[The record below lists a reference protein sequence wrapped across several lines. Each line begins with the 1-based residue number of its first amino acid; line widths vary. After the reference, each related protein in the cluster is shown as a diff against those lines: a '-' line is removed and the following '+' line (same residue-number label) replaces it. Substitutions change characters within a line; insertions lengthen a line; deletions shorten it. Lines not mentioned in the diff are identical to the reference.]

1 MKEDNKG
8 KTVLIT
14 GASNGFGLEF
24 ARLFAED
31 GYNLILVS
39 RSTDRMKMLAYELQD
54 RHQLE
59 HVCVITSDLAR
70 AESATEVYEEVKKS
84 GIQVDVLVNNA
95 GAGIH
100 GFFYET
106 DLEREKAIIQLNV
119 NTPVELTK
127 LFLQD
132 MKRRNEGKILNV
144 ASVVSHM
151 ASPLMAV
158 YGATKAFLLSFS
170 EALTNELQDTNI
182 TVTALCPGASNTMF
196 FRRAG
201 AAHTKA
207 ANGPLSEPAE
217 VAKDGYEALMN
228 GETKIVSGFMNKAQT
243 TATGIVPDSVSAAA
257 MRKMMEEEE
266 GEEHKDRYDDDQYH
280 VET

>member
-1 MKEDNKG
+1 MKTMKENNKG

-24 ARLFAED
+24 ARLFAKD

-39 RSTDRMKMLAYELQD
+39 RSTERMKKLAYKLQD
-54 RHQLE
+54 DHQLE
-59 HVCVITSDLAR
+59 QVCVITSDLAQP
-70 AESATEVYEEVKKS
+70 ESAREVYEEVKKS

-95 GAGIH
+95 GAGVH

-106 DLEREKAIIQLNV
+106 DLERENAIIQLNV
-119 NTPVELTK
+119 NTPVALTK

-132 MKRRNEGKILNV
+132 MKLRDEGKILNV

-151 ASPLMAV
+151 ASPLMAI

-170 EALTNELQDTNI
+170 EALSNELQHTNI

-201 AAHTKA
+201 AAHTRA

-217 VAKDGYEALMN
+217 VAKDGYEALMK
-228 GETKIVSGFMNKAQT
+228 GETKIVSGMMNKAQT
-243 TATGIVPDSVSAAA
+243 TATGIVPDSVSASA
-257 MRKMMEEEE
+257 MRKMMEEDE
-266 GEEHKDRYDDDQYH
+266 DQTDDKYH